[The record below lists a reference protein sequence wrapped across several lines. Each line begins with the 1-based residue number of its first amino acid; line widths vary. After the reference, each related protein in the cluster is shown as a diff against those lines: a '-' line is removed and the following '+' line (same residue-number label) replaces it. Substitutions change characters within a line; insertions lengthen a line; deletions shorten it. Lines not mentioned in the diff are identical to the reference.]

1 MKMPAHVW
9 VRKQD
14 GTMKLVAKDDL
25 MKAMDGLKDHSNGYQ
40 PPKPQDVVRPGLGTA
55 VANVLS
61 AVGIKKTAGCRC
73 GKRQVAWDRATPDW
87 VRNGLSALGLLSA
100 GGQPDHHVQ
109 DQGKRQDRQAP
120 LEQQDA

>member
-1 MKMPAHVW
+1 MKPGMPPHVW

-14 GTMKLVAKDDL
+14 GTMKLVAREEL
-25 MKAMDGLKDHSNGYQ
+25 VAAMEALKDHSNGYQ

-73 GKRQVAWDRATPDW
+73 GKRQESWDRATPAW
-87 VRNGLSALGLLSA
+87 LRPLLGPLARPSRRPSAAARRASSTRSA
-100 GGQPDHHVQ
+100 SP
-109 DQGKRQDRQAP
+109 A
-120 LEQQDA
+120 